1 MYVIAEKLT
10 AKTKMI
16 VLNSPSNP
24 TGAVITKKELK
35 RLADLAIEKNILI
48 LSDEVYEH
56 FVYENDDEHKSR
68 SIASLGEEIKK
79 LTITMNSFSKTY
91 AMTGWRIG
99 YCASEKK
106 IAAAMDALQ
115 SHMTSNPTTFAQYG
129 AVAALTMKEKSSAFV
144 NTMIK
149 EFKKRREV
157 MVNRLNECDGVECAM
172 PSGAFYAFPN
182 IKRFGKTSREL
193 ASYLL
198 RDVGVA
204 LLDGIFILFL
214 LNID

>member
-1 MYVIAEKLT
+1 MTNIFLATINAGDDVILPSPYWVSYEEQIKLAQGKVVFTHLPELKFSADVIAEKLT

-157 MVNRLNECDGVECAM
+157 MVNRLN
-172 PSGAFYAFPN
+172 
-182 IKRFGKTSREL
+182 
-193 ASYLL
+193 
-198 RDVGVA
+198 
-204 LLDGIFILFL
+204 
-214 LNID
+214 